1 MGVSFDSSIDDVF
14 FGRLEIDFVFVA
26 DDSFALEKKL
36 GIQIR
41 VFDFLRFD
49 FYSDRIVRV
58 AGLL

>member
-49 FYSDRIVRV
+49 FYFDREVRV